1 MPPIGLLLLASI
13 RQVLSSVRD
22 WRRGLDINEINEI
35 NETSRPG
42 PEDPSSDGVPTAAK

>member
-22 WRRGLDINEINEI
+22 WRRGLDINEINE
-35 NETSRPG
+35 TSRPG
-42 PEDPSSDGVPTAAK
+42 PEDPSSDGVPIAAK